1 MNSMDNLD
9 KKISVLLVEDDKAL
23 SMGLEYALIS
33 EGFAVKVADRIN
45 IARDIMLA
53 EQYDPDIII
62 LDIMLPDGTGYSF
75 CSELSAYRRNRNKP
89 VWPVIFLSACDSE
102 ANIVM
107 GLDGGADDYITKPFR
122 VKELISRIKAV
133 LRRNHSHTL
142 SSSTLSCGTISIDIQ
157 DHRAWKQ
164 GQELQLTVMEFR
176 LLAALMRNQGRVL
189 SRQILLQSLWD
200 DRGEY
205 IDDNT
210 LSVHM
215 SHLRDKLESDPGDPK
230 LIQTVRGVGYRFCA
244 EASND

>member
-1 MNSMDNLD
+1 MDNVD
-9 KKISVLLVEDDKAL
+9 DKISILLVEDDKAL
-23 SMGLEYALIS
+23 SMGLEYALVS
-33 EGFAVKVADRIN
+33 EGFLVKSADKVSA
-45 IARDIMLA
+45 ARDIMFS

-62 LDIMLPDGTGYSF
+62 LDIMLPDGTGYDF
-75 CSELSAYRRNRNKP
+75 CAELSAYRRNRSRP

-133 LRRNHSHTL
+133 LRRNHAVGTA
-142 SSSTLSCGTISIDIQ
+142 TLSCGQITIDIQ

-164 GQELQLTVMEFR
+164 EQELPLTMMEFR

-189 SRQILLQSLWD
+189 SRQMLLQSLWD

-230 LIQTVRGVGYRFCA
+230 LIQTVRGVGYRFCS
-244 EASND
+244 EANNV

>member
-23 SMGLEYALIS
+23 SMGLEYALVS
-33 EGFAVKVADRIN
+33 EGFAVKTADRIN
-45 IARDIMLA
+45 TARDIMFA
-53 EQYDPDIII
+53 ELYDPDIII
-62 LDIMLPDGTGYSF
+62 LDIMLPDGTGYDF
-75 CSELSAYRRNRNKP
+75 CAELSTYRRNRNKP

-133 LRRNHSHTL
+133 LRRNYSGAI
-142 SSSTLSCGTISIDIQ
+142 SNSTLSYGPVTIDIQ
-157 DHRAWKQ
+157 DHRAWKD
-164 GQELQLTVMEFR
+164 GQELPLTVMEFR
-176 LLAALMRNQGRVL
+176 LLAALMRNHGRVL
-189 SRQILLQSLWD
+189 SRQLLLQSLWD

-230 LIQTVRGVGYRFCA
+230 LIQTVRGVGYRFYL
-244 EASND
+244 EAIND